1 MDGINTNLI
10 QKSHDTA
17 SDTGYANII
26 IHNNTTDPFPISY
39 NEAQQEPILK
49 NPGDFDLVVSRYKIP
64 MYSVPLFF
72 FKDKKY
78 YISLS
83 IGDTYHD
90 PTTIEVRYDVS
101 SNQANTSPQNRAIY
115 YYNQFLTC
123 INIAFRDLFIQANA
137 LVGDPYDAAF
147 PGFNNLAPPE
157 TRVGKQG
164 TYIELLLPL
173 SDTLN
178 SCFGN
183 VLNPNNI
190 NIIMSADL
198 YYFFAGFQ
206 SQENFN
212 GYHINNNIDAINNEP
227 KMTHK
232 LDVRNYINGYSQEVV
247 PAQGLILEKTYN
259 VVQQDWGSL
268 SQWQTITRILV
279 TTSLP
284 INSESLITL
293 DGSDKTVRQSILTD
307 FLVPSDTSGIQRDY
321 LYYNDTGKRNIN
333 FKTDSIIESL
343 SLNILYEDKDLVL
356 HKLLLYP
363 GQECSMKLKF
373 KRKKNPEL
381 LKYSSNTNQLQYF

>member
-1 MDGINTNLI
+1 MDGINTNKI
-10 QKSHDTA
+10 IKSHGTA
-17 SDTGYANII
+17 SDVGYTNII
-26 IHNNTTDPFPISY
+26 LHNNTSEPFPITY
-39 NEAQQEPILK
+39 NSSEHEPILK
-49 NPGDFDLVVSRYKIP
+49 NPSDYDLIVSRYKIP
-64 MYSVPLFF
+64 MYNVPLFF
-72 FKDKKY
+72 FKDKQY
-78 YISLS
+78 FISLS
-83 IGDTYHD
+83 IGDTYQH
-90 PTTIEVRYDVS
+90 PTTIDVKYDVRS
-101 SNQANTSPQNRAIY
+101 SQAVTYPQNRAIY
-115 YYNQFLTC
+115 YYNQFISC
-123 INIAFRDLFIQANA
+123 VNIAFADLFTQANA
-137 LVGDPYDAAF
+137 LVGTPYNTAF
-147 PGFNNLAPPE
+147 PGFNNLAPPIA
-157 TRVGKQG
+157 RVSKQG

-173 SDTLN
+173 SVTLN

-190 NIIMSADL
+190 NIIMSPDL

-212 GYHINNNIDAINNEP
+212 GYHINNNINAINNEP

-293 DGSDKTVRQSILTD
+293 DGSDKTVRQAILTD
-307 FLVPSDTSGIQRDY
+307 FLIPSDESGIQRDY
-321 LYYNDTGKRNIN
+321 LYYNDTGNRNIN
-333 FKTDSIIESL
+333 FKTDSIIDSL
-343 SLNILYEDKDLVL
+343 SLNILYEDKDLTL

-373 KRKKNPEL
+373 QRKKNPEL
-381 LKYSSNTNQLQYF
+381 LKYSSLTNQLQYF